1 MNPDLLGQQLLRSP
15 CQSLN
20 CTYFHSSV
28 LRGSRKQEMRDC
40 KGIKIFL
47 AICPSS
53 CRGKDFLPQSE
64 VSWNLRLSHMS
75 FLLGLLESET
85 EPHELSARAPG
96 IWDWGTWAFCWNCFC
111 CPTFQHAGLLVTSPV
126 LGFLHFQLPPQEI
139 SLSWASAVFGLHLVE
154 AEPRLFQPG

>member
-1 MNPDLLGQQLLRSP
+1 MNPDLLGQQLLSSP

-85 EPHELSARAPG
+85 DPHELSAEIVFAVPLSS
-96 IWDWGTWAFCWNCFC
+96 T
-111 CPTFQHAGLLVTSPV
+111 
-126 LGFLHFQLPPQEI
+126 LGFLSHHLCWVFFTFSFHRRRFHWVGLLLCLASTSWRP
-139 SLSWASAVFGLHLVE
+139 SLGCFSQVKSESQHQRCWGSV
-154 AEPRLFQPG
+154 